1 MTEDI
6 YAKPDL
12 TKKVKFQKGVK
23 EDRDTD
29 VCDDID
35 NVRIYDNFWAEESTP
50 PEKSEDNITEDQQ
63 PTVSVNVSSG
73 KRNVFG
79 AAAMLLGLLCL
90 LLLVAVIVLV
100 VLYIPERNRLW
111 VENANLTSERDKLR
125 TSYSETKSLN
135 ANLTLKM
142 NQFEEEKDHLMA
154 TNNNLT
160 EERDEL
166 QDRLDGRKCCP
177 NKWTRFGNSCY
188 FTSTSKKNW
197 SDSKKKCIDD
207 DAQLVIISSEE
218 EQEFISSF
226 KQRMWIGLTDEESED
241 VWKWVDGTP
250 LTKGYWRPRQPDNAN
265 TENCVEIS
273 MKSISSI
280 QNWNDLPC
288 SHSLYFTCE
297 KILE

>member
-6 YAKPDL
+6 YDKPDF
-12 TKKVKFQKGVK
+12 TKEVRFQKGVK

-29 VCDDID
+29 VYENID
-35 NVRIYDNFWAEESTP
+35 NVKIYDNFGAEESTP

-90 LLLVAVIVLV
+90 LLLVAVIVLM
-100 VLYIPERNRLW
+100 VLYILERNRLW
-111 VENANLTSERDKLR
+111 VENANLTKM
-125 TSYSETKSLN
+125 KGLN

-142 NQFEEEKDHLMA
+142 NQLEEEKDHLKA

-197 SDSKKKCIDD
+197 FDSKKKCIDD

-226 KQRMWIGLTDEESED
+226 KQQTWIGLTDEESED

-250 LTKGYWRPRQPDNAN
+250 LTKEYWRPRQPDNAN
-265 TENCVEIS
+265 TENCIEIS
-273 MKSISSI
+273 KGYYSMK
-280 QNWNDLPC
+280 NWQDLPC
-288 SHSLYFTCE
+288 WSELYFTCE